1 MNTCS
6 MLITSDALLSA
17 SKQVL
22 DNRNKKQQDKTDK
35 DLEKVQV
42 TKTKSLAV
50 YDIFKKGEKTTAAMY
65 NDMLKYLLVATE
77 SSDKIS
83 SFKNKEDTKIDQFK

>member
-1 MNTCS
+1 

-22 DNRNKKQQDKTDK
+22 DDRNVKKQDKADK
-35 DLEKVQV
+35 EEYKLEE
-42 TKTKSLAV
+42 TKSKDIAA
-50 YDIFKKGEKTTAAMY
+50 YDTFKKGDKVIAALW
-65 NDMLKYLLVATE
+65 NDVLNYILIATE

-83 SFKNKEDTKIDQFK
+83 SFKNKQ